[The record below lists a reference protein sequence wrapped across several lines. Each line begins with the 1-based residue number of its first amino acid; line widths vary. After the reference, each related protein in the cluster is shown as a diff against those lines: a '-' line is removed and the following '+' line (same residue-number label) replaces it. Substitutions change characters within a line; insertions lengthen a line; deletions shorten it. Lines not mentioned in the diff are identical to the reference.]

1 MILYHLIKFYIK
13 IGLFLFYKKISIIGE
28 DNIPKKGPILFVAN
42 HQNAMMDPL
51 VVATSTNTVM
61 YFLARA
67 SAFKNKIAAKLLS
80 AINAIAIYRVRDG
93 VNSKFLN
100 KAVFNHCSTLLSN
113 GESIL
118 IFPEGSHNIVRKVR
132 PLRAGFTRIAFDYLT
147 KNENKD
153 LIIIPIGLNYNNT
166 INYAKS
172 LHIIY
177 GKPISSA
184 KYFDKNNIN
193 KSTGD
198 LIKVVHKK
206 LAELT
211 VYIDD
216 SENYDSII
224 SNLAEDD
231 FLTPTK
237 TNNILKNISTNIPK
251 PKKSKSKNIFYLLMM
266 FNSIFPFLIWKW
278 IHLKIQAIEFIS
290 TAKFSLGITAF
301 PIFYILQSFVVNHF
315 FGNFYAFLYLIISF
329 LLVFI
334 STKTR

>member
-1 MILYHLIKFYIK
+1 MILYRLVKFYIK
-13 IGLFLFYKKISIIGE
+13 TGLFLFYKKISIIGE
-28 DNIPKKGPILFVAN
+28 ENIPKKGPILFVAN

-67 SAFKNKIAAKLLS
+67 SAFKNKVAAKLLS

-93 VNSKFLN
+93 VNSKALN
-100 KAVFNHCSTLLSN
+100 ESVFGHCTSLLSN
-113 GESIL
+113 GKSIL

-132 PLRAGFTRIAFDYLT
+132 PLRAGFTRIAFDYLA
-147 KNENKD
+147 KNEGED

-177 GKPISSA
+177 GKPISAA
-184 KYFDKNNIN
+184 KYFDKNNRN

-206 LAELT
+206 LSELT

-224 SNLAEDD
+224 SSLAEDD
-231 FLTPTK
+231 FLTPIK
-237 TNNILKNISTNIPK
+237 TNNSIKNLNTNISKFKEP
-251 PKKSKSKNIFYLLMM
+251 KSKNIFYFLMM
-266 FNSIFPFLIWKW
+266 FNSFFPFLIWKW
-278 IHLKIQAIEFIS
+278 LHPKVQALEFIS

-301 PIFYILQSFVVNHF
+301 PIFYILQSFVVSHF
-315 FGNFYAFLYLIISF
+315 FGSFYAFLYLIISF